1 MSSYKFNVF
10 TGKLDLVGSN
20 SGVRFHNFYGEVDV
34 DFPDGW
40 YLQDTDGSFITDE
53 QGHKIFTGCPGQ
65 PILDSDGEQLIDS
78 NGLGIYDTNYGLH
91 GHGGYRSP
99 YLLDDNGI
107 MLDSDESPLLDE
119 QWRLLLVDGIATPLD
134 TLETQVVF
142 VTIQAKFT
150 NLGKIWIG
158 DSLVRKYK
166 GIYLQAG
173 MIYSTSID
181 DVRKLYIIGNAGE
194 GVTFEYG
201 TNTDM
206 FLTTPGGDFVTTP
219 RGDQIG

>member
-1 MSSYKFNVF
+1 MFRFNPF
-10 TGKLDLVGSN
+10 TGTLDIVGSKA
-20 SGVRFHNFYGEVDV
+20 GTKYHNFYGEVDV

-40 YLQDTDGSFITDE
+40 YLQDTDGEFITDE
-53 QGHKIFTGCPGQ
+53 HGNKIFTGCPGQ

-78 NGLGIYDTNYGLH
+78 NGLGIYDTDYGLH

-99 YLLDDNGI
+99 YLLDDDGI
-107 MLDSDESPLLDE
+107 MIDSDESPLLDE

-173 MIYSTSID
+173 MMYSTSID

-219 RGDQIG
+219 GGDQIG